1 MAKDRQNRKWV
12 MEGSPRESV
21 QGQLRTIR
29 TSCEEEKFPCLLDWP
44 PGWATRN
51 KTVGALSMH
60 HCCTASL
67 TAGTDVASVVK
78 CQLLCFAIL
87 SLGPGWSLQN
97 LEVPQ
102 NGEGLEEKEKRRKIN
117 YYGGQKWNKG
127 SCKDHRIRHVLRENC
142 MDKAEHP
149 PTGPTMSWWHLS
161 SWWMQPTDALPREA
175 RGW

>member
-1 MAKDRQNRKWV
+1 
-12 MEGSPRESV
+12 
-21 QGQLRTIR
+21 
-29 TSCEEEKFPCLLDWP
+29 
-44 PGWATRN
+44 
-51 KTVGALSMH
+51 MH

-117 YYGGQKWNKG
+117 YYGGQK
-127 SCKDHRIRHVLRENC
+127 
-142 MDKAEHP
+142 
-149 PTGPTMSWWHLS
+149 
-161 SWWMQPTDALPREA
+161 
-175 RGW
+175 